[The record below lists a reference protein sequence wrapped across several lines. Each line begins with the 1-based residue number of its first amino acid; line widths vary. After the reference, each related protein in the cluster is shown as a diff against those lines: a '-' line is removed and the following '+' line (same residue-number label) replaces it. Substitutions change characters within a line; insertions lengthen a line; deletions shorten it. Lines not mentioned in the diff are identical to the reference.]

1 MAEKRNDMDYL
12 KLRRRLG
19 ALRKAYW
26 RYMDNWELKKAA
38 ALLPRI
44 KILEAEEP
52 RLYEEF
58 LRS

>member
-1 MAEKRNDMDYL
+1 MDYL
-12 KLRRRLG
+12 KLRKRLG
-19 ALRKAYW
+19 ALRRAYW

-58 LRS
+58 MKN

>member
-1 MAEKRNDMDYL
+1 MAGKNNDMDYIRL
-12 KLRRRLG
+12 RKRLAALRR
-19 ALRKAYW
+19 AYW

-38 ALLPRI
+38 ALQPRI

-58 LRS
+58 MNS

>member
-1 MAEKRNDMDYL
+1 MDYL
-12 KLRRRLG
+12 TLRKRLA

-44 KILEAEEP
+44 KMLEAEEP

-58 LRS
+58 LKS